1 MGHAIFGPPG
11 IPWRENQ
18 QQRRRRR
25 VKFVKFVKFVKVQ
38 NGNVQAGS
46 LKVSRPD
53 LADLAASRF
62 AKSLIVLLKYL
73 IFGGKSCRSRC
84 LRGKDAAPL
93 LELLPRQAEASRSK
107 GGKAEAKRREKAS
120 TRAPVPFEPQESR
133 PKAESDALRAP
144 EPERLVPSVEAEE
157 APCEAAE
164 PEGKAGEPH
173 DDAKNVADA
182 EAVDR
187 GNEAQLAEDEGDKA
201 ELAIPAPSLNAG
213 ALEFLPEPAEE
224 MLVMEVVPRP
234 DLPLDETFET
244 QGFDGGL
251 MGFDYGPSM
260 EASTFDAGGGGYLEP
275 MDGDP
280 MAYQS
285 YGGSYDGGYNA
296 SYEMGQMGYSAE
308 THSYGSYDGYESN
321 YPAQEYDSYGYMQE
335 HGWSEPG
342 WNDSAPF
349 AGDEMPLQEVSQ
361 PSQRTWVF
369 SQEDKESSAAP
380 LAELPDPGLGRASL
394 ARRNEKGQ
402 GQQGQRH
409 GGWQR
414 KRGVTEVEDSEQ
426 RLGHP
431 RSLGTPFAV
440 AEPHRWFAG
449 RIRAMGLCGPP
460 GQDPEWLQQQQD
472 ARVVRGRLLQG
483 AFGGGAAESGWAGA
497 TAARLS
503 TFAPGVP
510 IGGQVLSLTGNKH
523 VRATPLKSRD
533 LINWGWLEYSP
544 PVKWKGVV
552 ECQHACVVRSGA
564 SLDSEWL
571 DELPPQTVV
580 LVVEEQEASGRLRLR
595 LSEPLDGWVTA
606 KYVRRSV
613 NGDAPH
619 GHVEEDWKP
628 LGEATFFPDGSV
640 PVTDKTPM
648 GYPVDIFRGQDV
660 DLSFGSPAAMYRD
673 KVEVAMWIARRVS
686 NFKDSLGE
694 EVNATLLSDAEK
706 PPDLASRRDQ
716 RSHRPQVLYIA
727 GVEGTGHHGV
737 MPMILYPAVRQYG
750 SCTLSWWRSL
760 REVLM
765 KVHPRQ
771 RRQRLKALL
780 EAFLVVSASA
790 LRE

>member
-1 MGHAIFGPPG
+1 MAGKPAATKAETREVREVREVREGAKRERPG
-11 IPWRENQ
+11 KDYEPFFPATVVESQ
-18 QQRRRRR
+18 
-25 VKFVKFVKFVKVQ
+25 
-38 NGNVQAGS
+38 
-46 LKVSRPD
+46 
-53 LADLAASRF
+53 
-62 AKSLIVLLKYL
+62 KYSPHFL
-73 IFGGKSCRSRC
+73 VSCRSRC

-409 GGWQR
+409 GGSSGKGSEVSR
-414 KRGVTEVEDSEQ
+414 KSRTPSKGWGTQELWAYVDPRGKIQSGFSSSKMRGWFEAGFFKEHLEV
-426 RLGHP
+426 
-431 RSLGTPFAV
+431 A
-440 AEPHRWFAG
+440 
-449 RIRAMGLCGPP
+449 
-460 GQDPEWLQQQQD
+460 
-472 ARVVRGRLLQG
+472 LLK
-483 AFGGGAAESGWAGA
+483 AD
-497 TAARLS
+497 
-503 TFAPGVP
+503 
-510 IGGQVLSLTGNKH
+510 GQVPPR
-523 VRATPLKSRD
+523 RAFQPLHQVF
-533 LINWGWLEYSP
+533 P
-544 PVKWKGVV
+544 
-552 ECQHACVVRSGA
+552 
-564 SLDSEWL
+564 
-571 DELPPQTVV
+571 
-580 LVVEEQEASGRLRLR
+580 
-595 LSEPLDGWVTA
+595 
-606 KYVRRSV
+606 SV
-613 NGDAPH
+613 D
-619 GHVEEDWKP
+619 
-628 LGEATFFPDGSV
+628 
-640 PVTDKTPM
+640 
-648 GYPVDIFRGQDV
+648 R
-660 DLSFGSPAAMYRD
+660 
-673 KVEVAMWIARRVS
+673 
-686 NFKDSLGE
+686 
-694 EVNATLLSDAEK
+694 
-706 PPDLASRRDQ
+706 
-716 RSHRPQVLYIA
+716 
-727 GVEGTGHHGV
+727 
-737 MPMILYPAVRQYG
+737 
-750 SCTLSWWRSL
+750 C
-760 REVLM
+760 
-765 KVHPRQ
+765 
-771 RRQRLKALL
+771 
-780 EAFLVVSASA
+780 FL
-790 LRE
+790 